1 MNGNF
6 ERCLA
11 LVLKSEGG
19 YVNNLAD
26 PGGMTN
32 LGVTKNTYEAWVNR
46 TVDETEMRSLTPD
59 DVAPLYE
66 HNYWNRVAG
75 NELPVGVDYCVFDA
89 AVNLGPSQAI
99 KLIQR
104 ALNVV
109 DDGILGEKTLA
120 ASHQRDAAELIEQ
133 FSEEH
138 LQLMQT
144 KKTWATFAKG
154 FQNRI
159 DFVKETA
166 LQMVLGS

>member
-19 YVNNLAD
+19 FVNNSAD

-32 LGVTKNTYEAWVNR
+32 LGVTKDTYEAWVNR
-46 TVDETEMRSLTPD
+46 TVDEAEMRSLTPD
-59 DVAPLYE
+59 VVAPIYKN
-66 HNYWNRVAG
+66 NYWDRVVG

>member
-19 YVNNLAD
+19 YVNNPAD

-32 LGVTKNTYEAWVNR
+32 LGVTKNTYAAWVNR

>member
-19 YVNNLAD
+19 YVNNPAD